1 MDMSWVNS
9 RSCRWTGRPG
19 VLQFMGSQSQTQ
31 QSDWTEL
38 KWLSQCVCVCVL
50 VAQSCSTLC
59 DPWTVASRFLT
70 AWDSPGKNV
79 GMCFHVL
86 LQRIFA
92 TQGLNQGHLEL
103 QADYL
108 PLNDFLDI
116 IHLMSRKAR
125 IKTKQSKM
133 SIRKI
138 DQRSKNNQV
147 CIIFSSLGYLKFPYY
162 SNEVGVGRY
171 VIFIDMD
178 SKLHWVSVIAHI
190 PLCSQHQT
198 EVRTWDHLSRYQ
210 SERVKSKQ
218 ILIDKGQTFVLLP
231 NHQKYVRVPSWLGH
245 TTALMLTSFFLM
257 ATKGTRRWTC
267 STGPRGTR
275 KTMSV
280 FLFPK

>member
-1 MDMSWVNS
+1 M
-9 RSCRWTGRPG
+9 
-19 VLQFMGSQSQTQ
+19 
-31 QSDWTEL
+31 
-38 KWLSQCVCVCVL
+38 
-50 VAQSCSTLC
+50 
-59 DPWTVASRFLT
+59 
-70 AWDSPGKNV
+70 

-171 VIFIDMD
+171 VIFIDVD
-178 SKLHWVSVIAHI
+178 SKLH
-190 PLCSQHQT
+190 
-198 EVRTWDHLSRYQ
+198 
-210 SERVKSKQ
+210 
-218 ILIDKGQTFVLLP
+218 
-231 NHQKYVRVPSWLGH
+231 
-245 TTALMLTSFFLM
+245 
-257 ATKGTRRWTC
+257 
-267 STGPRGTR
+267 
-275 KTMSV
+275 
-280 FLFPK
+280 